1 MQMEHSL
8 NALRR
13 RLDGMA
19 IDSTPENL
27 RTPLGD
33 KTVACEA
40 HGDYVSTGTRYLR
53 NREIWTPCP
62 DCEEARMAAQ
72 RKAEAEKRAKAAQER
87 MEQCVSEALIP
98 RRFVGRTF
106 DAFVADTP
114 EKRHALTVC
123 SEWAQA
129 FDSHL
134 KCGSSLILL
143 GKPGTGKSHLA
154 GAILQAIMP
163 AHVGMYTTAGNVI
176 RMVRSTWRRDSD
188 RSEGEVLSIYG
199 GVPLLVV
206 DEIGV
211 QYGTDGEQNILF
223 EVLDRRYRDMLPTI
237 LLANQSKDGLKQ
249 FLGERAY
256 DRLTETG
263 RIVAFEWESYRPHA
277 RLEVA

>member
-72 RKAEAEKRAKAAQER
+72 RKAEAEERAKAAQER
-87 MEQCVSEALIP
+87 MEQCVSGALIP
-98 RRFVGRTF
+98 RRFIGRTF

-114 EKRHALTVC
+114 EKRHAPPHMRT
-123 SEWAQA
+123 
-129 FDSHL
+129 
-134 KCGSSLILL
+134 
-143 GKPGTGKSHLA
+143 GKPRKVQERLSYLRT
-154 GAILQAIMP
+154 
-163 AHVGMYTTAGNVI
+163 
-176 RMVRSTWRRDSD
+176 RRIPSPTRWD
-188 RSEGEVLSIYG
+188 
-199 GVPLLVV
+199 
-206 DEIGV
+206 
-211 QYGTDGEQNILF
+211 
-223 EVLDRRYRDMLPTI
+223 LP
-237 LLANQSKDGLKQ
+237 
-249 FLGERAY
+249 
-256 DRLTETG
+256 
-263 RIVAFEWESYRPHA
+263 
-277 RLEVA
+277 

>member
-1 MQMEHSL
+1 M
-8 NALRR
+8 
-13 RLDGMA
+13 LDG
-19 IDSTPENL
+19 N
-27 RTPLGD
+27 
-33 KTVACEA
+33 
-40 HGDYVSTGTRYLR
+40 GT
-53 NREIWTPCP
+53 
-62 DCEEARMAAQ
+62 M
-72 RKAEAEKRAKAAQER
+72 
-87 MEQCVSEALIP
+87 
-98 RRFVGRTF
+98 
-106 DAFVADTP
+106 
-114 EKRHALTVC
+114 
-123 SEWAQA
+123 
-129 FDSHL
+129 
-134 KCGSSLILL
+134 
-143 GKPGTGKSHLA
+143 LA

-277 RLEVA
+277 RMEVA